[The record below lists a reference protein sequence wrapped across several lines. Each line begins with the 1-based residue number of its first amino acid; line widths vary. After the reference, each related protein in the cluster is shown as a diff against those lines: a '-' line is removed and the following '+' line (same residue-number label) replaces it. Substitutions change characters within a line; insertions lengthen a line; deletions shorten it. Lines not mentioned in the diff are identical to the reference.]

1 MKTFELLYFLVRA
14 ACKFSLEGSFLIFRI
29 GTFFSPIMPGMGAIK
44 FFILF
49 YVKLVR
55 NHLFG
60 HKATRAHLSQRHD
73 IQHSIR
79 HITCIS
85 SMRST
90 GFRVLFL
97 NDFGGVS
104 LLFRFPKK
112 M

>member
-29 GTFFSPIMPGMGAIK
+29 GTFFSPIMPGMGAVK

-60 HKATRAHLSQRHD
+60 HKATWAHLS
-73 IQHSIR
+73 
-79 HITCIS
+79 IS
-85 SMRST
+85 AYCSLMILKEYHYS
-90 GFRVLFL
+90 FVFQKKCNLDVLT
-97 NDFGGVS
+97 
-104 LLFRFPKK
+104 
-112 M
+112 